1 MRLVAFRKRLK
12 MYKQRKEGKPMDRY
26 FINTSRNTLHKIGG
40 CCHSK
45 IVPKG
50 MPKFETEDDA
60 IAYAQRYM
68 QYCKLCF
75 KKR

>member
-1 MRLVAFRKRLK
+1 MV
-12 MYKQRKEGKPMDRY
+12 MDRY
-26 FINTSRNTLHKIGG
+26 FINTNRNTLHKIGG

-45 IVPKG
+45 VVPKE
-50 MPKFETEDDA
+50 MPKFKTEDEA

-75 KKR
+75 QKR